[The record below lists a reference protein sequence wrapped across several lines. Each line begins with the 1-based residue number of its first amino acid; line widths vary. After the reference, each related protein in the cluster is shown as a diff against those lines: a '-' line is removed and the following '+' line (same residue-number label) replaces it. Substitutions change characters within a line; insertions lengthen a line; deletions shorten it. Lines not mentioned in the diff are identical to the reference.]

1 MKNNHKASIL
11 VIDDDKIVLRSIRTT
26 LESHGFYVIEAEDG
40 IKGLELF
47 SKERPNLVLVD
58 LLMEKMS
65 GIEVISAI
73 KEVFPDIPIVVV
85 SGTGMISDV
94 IESVHK
100 GAWDYVVKPIED
112 DGILLHAIQN
122 SLDKAKL
129 IRENREYQE
138 NIVARTAELETLLD
152 SIGAQVWYLKDAETY
167 GAVNKVYADFLGYE
181 KKDLQNNKL
190 IDRIHRIDALS
201 CIEDNKKV
209 FASGKQQI
217 TEKWVTRIDDE
228 KRLLVITKT
237 PKLDALGNVEFV
249 ACSGIDITERKLVE
263 EALKKAPLQQ
273 NLWAISGS
281 GSLPIV

>member
-11 VIDDDKIVLRSIRTT
+11 VIDDDKIVLRSIGTT

-40 IKGLELF
+40 RKGLELF

-65 GIEVISAI
+65 GIEAISAM
-73 KEVFPDIPIVVV
+73 KEVSPDIPIVVV

-100 GAWDYVVKPIED
+100 GAWDYVVKPIEN

-249 ACSGIDITERKLVE
+249 ARSGIDITERKMVE
-263 EALKKAPLQQ
+263 
-273 NLWAISGS
+273 
-281 GSLPIV
+281 